1 MTMLCTTV
9 HNILSIFLCTLCT
22 LCTGY
27 FRLSEEHIT
36 MLCTI
41 SLCFVQQCLPF
52 FQYFYVHYVQIFR
65 LSEEHITMLCTIVP
79 STLSIFLCTLCTLC
93 TGYFRLSEEH
103 ITMLCTTVPSILSIF
118 VCTLC
123 TGYGYTLE
131 SRQKHQR

>member
-1 MTMLCTTV
+1 
-9 HNILSIFLCTLCT
+9 
-22 LCTGY
+22 
-27 FRLSEEHIT
+27 
-36 MLCTI
+36 
-41 SLCFVQQCLPF
+41 
-52 FQYFYVHYVQIFR
+52 
-65 LSEEHITMLCTIVP
+65 MLCTIVP